1 MVKFETVAGENR
13 LKPILLNR
21 GIFMSNGNQQCAH
34 TLPNDGQVFPDHL
47 IDVVWNHLKWSQ
59 LDTCMPWSEMQ
70 LSSLIYPAFQ
80 ASLSSEEGL
89 PARLG
94 VAFYPI
100 KPEQF
105 TVQFAEPLPYTVGEL
120 VKLSP
125 SIGLGSRWVVALPDE
140 TDLEQVQIAGILDP
154 DILPSNRTH
163 QRGGHGLI
171 SYQDQVQGL
180 QIAILGPGW
189 IRVSTTSTSFEL
201 RNCCLRER
209 LVVHRIKYVGD
220 WLCEIPSY
228 LEISDAIMGIALSRR
243 FFVNVLDKISEARHG
258 GCLLILPE
266 RLDPSSLP
274 LQIKYRVNSKI
285 VQEAIKERASVGP
298 QVIVQMDASEQ
309 KTPSG
314 SSQIVHDDATLAD
327 ALLLDRDLAQ
337 VIEFVAA
344 LATVDGAV
352 VLSRDLKL
360 EGFGAEITLAG
371 LPSTYETVE
380 YGNPPPPLGKPSPA
394 PLADFGMRHRSAIR
408 FCQEVPG
415 AMAVVVSQDGGIRL
429 FHRVGGRVRQWVE
442 LSAEEW

>member
-1 MVKFETVAGENR
+1 
-13 LKPILLNR
+13 
-21 GIFMSNGNQQCAH
+21 MSSGNQQGAS
-34 TLPNDGQVFPDHL
+34 TLPEDGKVFPDHL
-47 IDVVWNHLKWSQ
+47 IDVVWTYLEGAQ
-59 LDTCMPWSEMQ
+59 LDACRPWSKAQ
-70 LSSLIYPAFQ
+70 LCNLIYPAFQ

-105 TVQFAEPLPYTVGEL
+105 TVQFVEPLPYSAGEL

-125 SIGLGSRWVVALPDE
+125 TIGLGSRWVVALPDE
-140 TDLEQVQIAGILDP
+140 MDLEQVQIVGILDP
-154 DILPSNRTH
+154 DILPLNRLH
-163 QRGGHGLI
+163 QRGGNGLI

-180 QIAILGPGW
+180 QITILGSGW
-189 IRVSTTSTSFEL
+189 VRVSTTRTSFEL
-201 RNCCLRER
+201 RNSCLRER
-209 LVVHRIKYVGD
+209 LVIHRIKYVSD
-220 WLCEIPSY
+220 WLCEIPAY
-228 LEISDAIMGIALSRR
+228 LEITDAIMGIALARR
-243 FFVNVLDKISEARHG
+243 FFVNVVDMISEARHG

-266 RLDPSSLP
+266 RLNLSLLP
-274 LQIKYRVNSKI
+274 LKIKYRVRSKI
-285 VQEAIKERASVGP
+285 VQEAIKERAVVGP
-298 QVIVQMDASEQ
+298 QVFVQVRTPDQ

-314 SSQIVHDDATLAD
+314 ISRIVHDDSTLAD

-371 LPSTYETVE
+371 VPSTHETVE
-380 YGNPPPPLGKPSPA
+380 YGNHPPPLGKPPPA
-394 PLADFGMRHRSAIR
+394 RLADFGMRHRSAIR
-408 FCQEVPG
+408 FCQAVPG

-429 FHRVGGRVRQWVE
+429 FHHAGGQVRQWVE

>member
-1 MVKFETVAGENR
+1 
-13 LKPILLNR
+13 
-21 GIFMSNGNQQCAH
+21 MSDGNQQSIH
-34 TLPNDGQVFPDHL
+34 TLPEDGNVFPNHL
-47 IDVVWNHLKWSQ
+47 IDVVWQHLKWSQ
-59 LDTCMPWSEMQ
+59 QDTCMPWSEMQ
-70 LSSLIYPAFQ
+70 LNHLIYPAFQ

-94 VAFYPI
+94 VVFYPI
-100 KPEQF
+100 TPEQF
-105 TVQFAEPLPYTVGEL
+105 TVRFDEPLPYTVGEL

-125 SIGLGSRWVVALPDE
+125 SIGLGSRWVIALPDE
-140 TDLEQVQIAGILDP
+140 SDWEQVQIAGILDP

-171 SYQDQVQGL
+171 SHHDQVQGL

-201 RNCCLRER
+201 RNSCLRER

-220 WLCEIPSY
+220 WLCEIPAY

-258 GCLLILPE
+258 GCILILPE
-266 RLDPSSLP
+266 GHESSSLP
-274 LQIKYRVNSKI
+274 LKIKYRVNSNI
-285 VQEAIKERASVGP
+285 VQQAIKERGSLGP
-298 QVIVQMDASEQ
+298 RVFIRAESSEHR
-309 KTPSG
+309 T
-314 SSQIVHDDATLAD
+314 SSRSSHIVHDDATLAD

-337 VIEFVAA
+337 VIEFIAA
-344 LATVDGAV
+344 LASVDGAV
-352 VLSRDLKL
+352 VLSRELKL
-360 EGFGAEITLAG
+360 VGFGAEIALAG
-371 LPSTYETVE
+371 TPSAHETVE
-380 YGNPPPPLGKPSPA
+380 YGNHPPPLHKPPPA

-429 FHRVGGRVRQWVE
+429 FHRVGGHVRQWVE